1 MWISHDQGM
10 TSADRALPADD
21 LADRALPS
29 PYGEAGAD
37 FGLIDTNIDDDLAE
51 EPSPDRERDTAL

>member
-1 MWISHDQGM
+1 M